1 MRWPVRRLGRVIR
14 SQSRPVAVLAFVAV
28 FALAGCTPT
37 GPSAPAATEPSPAA
51 TEPTPAASTTAAA
64 PAAAPTLSPA
74 GSAADNL
81 PLFTQVVRTVW
92 GGPDQVAGRAYI
104 DALVGAGFDKAA
116 MQVTPDQTTIGNPA
130 ESIEFSVRWGVDCLV
145 GQVGP
150 SIGDPVTT
158 VLPGLSTGGCLIG
171 ETRPI
176 DW

>member
-1 MRWPVRRLGRVIR
+1 M
-14 SQSRPVAVLAFVAV
+14 
-28 FALAGCTPT
+28 
-37 GPSAPAATEPSPAA
+37 
-51 TEPTPAASTTAAA
+51 
-64 PAAAPTLSPA
+64 
-74 GSAADNL
+74 
-81 PLFTQVVRTVW
+81 RTVW

-130 ESIEFSVRWGVDCLV
+130 ESIEFSVRLGADCLV

-150 SIGDPVTT
+150 SIGDPVTA

-171 ETRPI
+171 ETRAI

>member
-1 MRWPVRRLGRVIR
+1 M
-14 SQSRPVAVLAFVAV
+14 S
-28 FALAGCTPT
+28 
-37 GPSAPAATEPSPAA
+37 
-51 TEPTPAASTTAAA
+51 AST
-64 PAAAPTLSPA
+64 PAAAPTLAPG

-104 DALVGAGFDKAA
+104 DALVGAGFDKGA

-130 ESIEFSVRWGVDCLV
+130 ESIEFSVRWGADCLV

-150 SIGDPVTT
+150 SIGDPVTA

-171 ETRPI
+171 ETRAI

>member
-1 MRWPVRRLGRVIR
+1 MIR

-28 FALAGCTPT
+28 FTLVGCTPT
-37 GPSAPAATEPSPAA
+37 GPSAPNATEPSQEA
-51 TEPTPAASTTAAA
+51 TEPTPAASMSAATS
-64 PAAAPTLSPA
+64 AAAPTLSPA

-92 GGPDQVAGRAYI
+92 GSPDQVAGRAYI

-130 ESIEFSVRWGVDCLV
+130 ESIEFSVRWGADCLV

-150 SIGDPVTT
+150 SIGEPVTT

-171 ETRPI
+171 ETRAI